1 MAFCSAF
8 THPVIELAKMC
19 HEDSVL
25 ENLESEMKEGPPSR
39 MARLLNFLC
48 GILESWLQNWQA
60 EEIVEEPGAPLCF
73 RCRVLEPGFFVVRVD
88 TYAIVGRFVK

>member
-1 MAFCSAF
+1 
-8 THPVIELAKMC
+8 MC

-39 MARLLNFLC
+39 MACLLNFLC